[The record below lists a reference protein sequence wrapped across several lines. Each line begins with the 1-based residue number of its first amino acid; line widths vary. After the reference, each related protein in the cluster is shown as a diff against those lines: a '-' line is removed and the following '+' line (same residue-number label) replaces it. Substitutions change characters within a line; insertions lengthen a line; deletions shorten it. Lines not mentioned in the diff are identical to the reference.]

1 MLRDFSERLV
11 RLAFP
16 LRSAAVDSLVD
27 TDEER
32 QALRK
37 LQSVTASTDER
48 IRAYVGRPFQYPCAS
63 RFSDGRYGVLYAA
76 NSLATALCETAYHL
90 ARIYADVNAPAM
102 ETRRVEFS
110 MHFNGRVE
118 DIRHDIDSTVS
129 TTLYDRVNYASAQ
142 KFGATARDRAD
153 AVHYDSVRN
162 LHGGRCVG
170 AFTPSIV
177 GAIRVVGESGLV
189 WDGARFIE
197 EHRIRSL

>member
-1 MLRDFSERLV
+1 MEMR
-11 RLAFP
+11 
-16 LRSAAVDSLVD
+16 
-27 TDEER
+27 
-32 QALRK
+32 
-37 LQSVTASTDER
+37 R
-48 IRAYVGRPFQYPCAS
+48 IQ
-63 RFSDGRYGVLYAA
+63 L
-76 NSLATALCETAYHL
+76 
-90 ARIYADVNAPAM
+90 
-102 ETRRVEFS
+102 S

-129 TTLYDRVNYASAQ
+129 TALYDPLNYASAQ
-142 KFGATARDRAD
+142 NFGTIARARAD